1 MASPTELAFAS
12 VDVEVKVLDVVCRMN
27 FLRVQQWNDLSGGCR
42 RRYAPCDTR
51 CAVPM
56 EFRRDTLIRLVRGGA
71 NLRMSLVEV
80 IERTLD
86 CSALQKQELLEA
98 LFNLVE
104 DNLSWLL
111 PDSDDDSDD
120 MDDGFFNQA
129 LYGGRR

>member
-1 MASPTELAFAS
+1 
-12 VDVEVKVLDVVCRMN
+12 
-27 FLRVQQWNDLSGGCR
+27 
-42 RRYAPCDTR
+42 
-51 CAVPM
+51 M

-86 CSALQKQELLEA
+86 CSALQKQELLVA